1 VRSYYEIEETDAYLV
16 ARELLLRRCG
26 AWAEASGLVMS
37 LPLAGALLDSRHFSS
52 DGRLGYWTPAQ
63 VRRALLEWIPEKVA
77 AAEQDLLDAPETLRT
92 LLRYLDAQGL
102 RDPRGAAVEENES
115 AIDAV
120 AKEFA
125 DAIGDQERYG
135 MAKTVAMSA
144 RNRGVDI
151 GDPEALTA
159 FLDNVQ
165 EGRLVLDQ
173 DLLGRAL
180 ERQLGRPA
188 PGQERKFAQ
197 LPVSLPAPEELT
209 AAAERSKVVGQLRAF
224 AEWLGLKGRA
234 LTPTGNIRPA
244 DARELIT
251 LLGTGDE
258 GLRFRSAAELPG
270 LDLIV
275 NWAKRARLARK
286 QGARLVPVAKAR
298 PVLADAEALWQR
310 AFEAAFDLGDAVC
323 RPLWADDPPSPVQRL
338 FDVIV
343 PDMLAA
349 IYSMEEPVPVAR
361 LAESVWETVRA
372 HFDVDSLSPLGL
384 MGLRGRVDND
394 VEHIFG
400 AFEALGAVTSTRG
413 VASDVF
419 SADLDEGVTTPVEL
433 EGAFGGER
441 AVGLREQL
449 AAPGRL
455 VSLTPLGTRAMRQR
469 LLAEGREA
477 GLVGELASA
486 SPAEL
491 LGTIAEH
498 YTPAT
503 GAEEIAIWRAA
514 HGGSLDPLVQA
525 IRDCPFVSRRVAMLK
540 VLADGAPERDE
551 LLASLLRDP
560 RLGPVVLLVQK
571 QDREPEEVSP
581 AEATWLMA
589 GSLLELLE
597 IGGPDAVRQQLEEL
611 PSSQRQDVV
620 RAVSD
625 SGYPASETLEDFRA
639 LVAEPILNA
648 PSRLRI
654 VRNAPVRRPRRGQRR
669 GR

>member
-1 VRSYYEIEETDAYLV
+1 MRTCYEIEETDAYLV

-26 AWAEASGLVMS
+26 AWAGASGLVMS
-37 LPLAGALLDSRHFSS
+37 FPLAGALLDSRHFSS

-77 AAEQDLLDAPETLRT
+77 APQQDLLDAPETLRT

-102 RDPRGAAVEENES
+102 RDPRGAAVGENEP

-120 AKEFA
+120 VKEFA

-135 MAKTVAMSA
+135 VAKTVAMSA
-144 RNRGVDI
+144 RDRGVDI

-159 FLDNVQ
+159 FLGNVE
-165 EGRLVLDQ
+165 EGRLVLDE

-180 ERQLGRPA
+180 ERQLGRPDL
-188 PGQERKFAQ
+188 GQERKFAQ
-197 LPVSLPAPEELT
+197 LPVSLPASEELT
-209 AAAERSKVVGQLRAF
+209 TAAERSKVVGQLRAF
-224 AEWLGLKGRA
+224 AQWLGPEGRA
-234 LTPTGNIRPA
+234 LTPAGNIRPA

-251 LLGTGDE
+251 ALGTGDE

-275 NWAKRARLARK
+275 NWAKRARLVRK

-323 RPLWADDPPSPVQRL
+323 RPLWADDPPSPVQGL
-338 FDVIV
+338 YGVIV
-343 PDMLAA
+343 PDVLAA

-372 HFDVDSLSPLGL
+372 HFDVDSLGPLGL

-394 VEHIFG
+394 VEHIFD
-400 AFEALGAVTSTRG
+400 AFEALGAVASAHG

-419 SADLDEGVTTPVEL
+419 SADLDDGFTTPFEMEGV
-433 EGAFGGER
+433 FGGER
-441 AVGLREQL
+441 AAGLREQL

-477 GLVGELASA
+477 ALVGRTGERLA
-486 SPAEL
+486 
-491 LGTIAEH
+491 
-498 YTPAT
+498 
-503 GAEEIAIWRAA
+503 
-514 HGGSLDPLVQA
+514 GG
-525 IRDCPFVSRRVAMLK
+525 VA
-540 VLADGAPERDE
+540 RH
-551 LLASLLRDP
+551 
-560 RLGPVVLLVQK
+560 
-571 QDREPEEVSP
+571 DR
-581 AEATWLMA
+581 
-589 GSLLELLE
+589 
-597 IGGPDAVRQQLEEL
+597 
-611 PSSQRQDVV
+611 
-620 RAVSD
+620 
-625 SGYPASETLEDFRA
+625 
-639 LVAEPILNA
+639 
-648 PSRLRI
+648 
-654 VRNAPVRRPRRGQRR
+654 
-669 GR
+669 

>member
-1 VRSYYEIEETDAYLV
+1 MRTYYEIEETDAYLV

-26 AWAEASGLVMS
+26 AWAETSGLVMS
-37 LPLAGALLDSRHFSS
+37 LPLAGTLLDSRHFSS
-52 DGRLGYWTPAQ
+52 DGRLGCWTPAQ

-77 AAEQDLLDAPETLRT
+77 APEQDLLDAPETLRT

-115 AIDAV
+115 AIDAA

-144 RNRGVDI
+144 RSRGVDI

-224 AEWLGLKGRA
+224 AEWLGPKGRA

-244 DARELIT
+244 DA
-251 LLGTGDE
+251 
-258 GLRFRSAAELPG
+258 
-270 LDLIV
+270 
-275 NWAKRARLARK
+275 K
-286 QGARLVPVAKAR
+286 QGTRLVPVAKAR

-343 PDMLAA
+343 PDVLAA
-349 IYSMEEPVPVAR
+349 IYSIEEPVPVAR

-372 HFDVDSLSPLGL
+372 HFDVDSLSPLGQ

-394 VEHIFG
+394 LEHIFDT
-400 AFEALGAVTSTRG
+400 FEALGAVTSTHG

-419 SADLDEGVTTPVEL
+419 SADLDEGFTTPFEM

-441 AVGLREQL
+441 AAGLREQP
-449 AAPGRL
+449 AAPGCL
-455 VSLTPLGTRAMRQR
+455 VSLTPLGIRAMRQR

-525 IRDCPFVSRRVAMLK
+525 IRDCPFVSRRVAMVK
-540 VLADGAPERDE
+540 VLADGVPERDE

-571 QDREPEEVSP
+571 QDRKPEEVSP
-581 AEATWLMA
+581 AEAAWLMA

-611 PSSQRQDVV
+611 PSSQREDVV

-639 LVAEPILNA
+639 LVAEPILNT
-648 PSRLRI
+648 PSRLRT
-654 VRNAPVRRPRRGQRR
+654 VRNTPVRRPRRGKRR